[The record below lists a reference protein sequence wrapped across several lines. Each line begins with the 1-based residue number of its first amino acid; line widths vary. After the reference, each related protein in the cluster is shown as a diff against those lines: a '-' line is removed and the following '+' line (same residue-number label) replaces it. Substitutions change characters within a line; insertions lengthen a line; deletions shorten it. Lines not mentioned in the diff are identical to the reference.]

1 PGKTGSVG
9 GTLNGG
15 DHGGSLDSG
24 SPRLYGPQQQQ
35 QQQQQ
40 QEQEGGVGGEAN
52 GGRTAE
58 AQQQPQQPG
67 QQQPGQQ
74 QEEGE
79 QGEHLSETCIH
90 DALWLLS
97 RLMKELPEMVNIIEA
112 HGKTHQPMQFVEMIQ
127 AMITLLT
134 GSQLEKAHLAEHLPA
149 IFKLLFKLDRLRREN
164 DHTKGVLL
172 EFICDAMERHPE
184 LYVCLKDETIVQG
197 LTMFFVL
204 WHDKKASIE
213 YNATY
218 SSMYYDLLLK
228 GCLLYPSFLEA
239 VKSASSLIWSMEW
252 FLLRGY
258 APSFKMATTLM
269 SIFTLCLRKYGAG
282 YSSHAL
288 SWTLG
293 PHAKEVY
300 LKVGDGPNP
309 RLPLYALWMIEA
321 CVRRPQSGWDSG
333 PEGDAMETFIKCG
346 GLDQVTELLAHVM
359 HYYTTERTL
368 RQQQQQQQQ
377 QQHQQQ
383 TPFGRSSP
391 SSHYGG
397 GAGSSQEVRRK
408 VAVLCERVIL
418 SVHGWLNEG
427 REVLVPSL
435 RRRDQ
440 GGVGG
445 PSSSRRRGGTQ
456 A

>member
-1 PGKTGSVG
+1 QQQSTTDASAAAAATTGARWGRGGGDPGAREKEDLLRKQAEDAAETQAVAAAFADTEYAMRPDEGNMSTGSSDEVQIVGVVPGKTGSVG
-9 GTLNGG
+9 GTVNGG
-15 DHGGSLDSG
+15 EHGRSLDSG
-24 SPRLYGPQQQQ
+24 SPRPYGPQRPPPQQQQ
-35 QQQQQ
+35 Q
-40 QEQEGGVGGEAN
+40 EEGSVSVEAN
-52 GGRTAE
+52 GRTDE
-58 AQQQPQQPG
+58 AQQQQM
-67 QQQPGQQ
+67 
-74 QEEGE
+74 EGDE
-79 QGEHLSETCIH
+79 GGDLSETCIH

-97 RLMKELPEMVNIIEA
+97 RIMKEIPEMVNIIEA
-112 HGKTHQPMQFVEMIQ
+112 HGKTHQSMQFVEMIQ

-134 GSQLEKAHLAEHLPA
+134 GSQVEKAHLAQHLPA
-149 IFKLLFKLDRLRREN
+149 LFKLLFKLDRLRREN

-184 LYVCLKDETIVQG
+184 LYACLKDDTIVQG

-293 PHAKEVY
+293 PHAKEIY

-346 GLDQVTELLAHVM
+346 GLDQV
-359 HYYTTERTL
+359 
-368 RQQQQQQQQ
+368 
-377 QQHQQQ
+377 
-383 TPFGRSSP
+383 
-391 SSHYGG
+391 
-397 GAGSSQEVRRK
+397 
-408 VAVLCERVIL
+408 
-418 SVHGWLNEG
+418 
-427 REVLVPSL
+427 
-435 RRRDQ
+435 
-440 GGVGG
+440 
-445 PSSSRRRGGTQ
+445 
-456 A
+456 